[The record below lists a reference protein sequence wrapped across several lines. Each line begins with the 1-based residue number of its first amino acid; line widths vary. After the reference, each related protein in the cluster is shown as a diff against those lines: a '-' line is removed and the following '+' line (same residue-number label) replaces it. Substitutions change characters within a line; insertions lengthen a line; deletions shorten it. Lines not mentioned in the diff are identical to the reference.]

1 MIKPIIRLLIIVSM
15 LAISTIFSFY
25 TYYYGKN
32 IIESFQFASA
42 KSIAYT
48 IAENILFSLAD
59 AKIKGKESSSFI
71 LLSQSILL
79 ITDDNKI
86 IVNVENTNYTIDIPI
101 NLSITPIH
109 TTILALNI
117 TSYPNGTIQI
127 IKVK

>member
-1 MIKPIIRLLIIVSM
+1 MIRPIIRLLLIVSM

-48 IAENILFSLAD
+48 ITENILSSLAD

>member
-1 MIKPIIRLLIIVSM
+1 MIKPIIRILLIGSM
-15 LAISTIFSFY
+15 LSISTLFSFY

-48 IAENILFSLAD
+48 ITENILFSLAN

-79 ITDDNKI
+79 ITEENKI
-86 IVNVENTNYTIDIPI
+86 NVYVGNINYTIEIPLSI
-101 NLSITPIH
+101 SITPIH

-117 TSYPNGTIQI
+117 TAYPNGIIQI